1 MAATVGSSETGSQT
15 YFAAVEFLNREA
27 ELLDD
32 NRIRDWFELLD
43 PEVDYRVPIRVTRE
57 RAAGPG
63 FSYEGWH
70 MFEDHGSLA
79 ARVARLE
86 TEYAWAEDP
95 PSRARRL
102 VTNVRVEAGES
113 EGEIRVKSNFLIY
126 RGRYDSPSFNLI
138 AGERHDVL
146 RRVGGDLRLLKRLI
160 LLDHATLGTHNLAIF
175 L

>member
-1 MAATVGSSETGSQT
+1 M
-15 YFAAVEFLNREA
+15 
-27 ELLDD
+27 
-32 NRIRDWFELLD
+32 
-43 PEVDYRVPIRVTRE
+43 
-57 RAAGPG
+57 
-63 FSYEGWH
+63 
-70 MFEDHGSLA
+70 
-79 ARVARLE
+79 
-86 TEYAWAEDP
+86 
-95 PSRARRL
+95 
-102 VTNVRVEAGES
+102 RVEAGES